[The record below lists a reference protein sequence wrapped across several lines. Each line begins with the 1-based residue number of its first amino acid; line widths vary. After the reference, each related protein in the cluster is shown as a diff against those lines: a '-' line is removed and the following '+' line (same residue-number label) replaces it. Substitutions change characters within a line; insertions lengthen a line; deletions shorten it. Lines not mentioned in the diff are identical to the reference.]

1 MNAKEEAGI
10 EKMNA
15 KLFGQFLLEEGIVE
29 AEQLYEALRYQRENN
44 KILGELARDEG
55 ILTGEQVDEVLDWQL
70 CEDRDFGQAAL
81 EMKLLSR
88 SQLDDLLSLQR
99 EKRIYLGDA
108 LVALGILDRERMK
121 SELKRYADWN
131 DQLEDSGER
140 IGEEA
145 EGDLPLVLWSIFS
158 RVLPRFTGGTVLSG
172 GFYPTIKMPESGR
185 NFSQQVKGDMEFELV
200 IMLEDEL
207 NEVIN
212 KAGKGKSAAAMLT
225 SIIEVF
231 CSRMEATGVAVAPA
245 GKAQSIEPK
254 ALAGRRVKS
263 GRTSCVEFVLIQPPL
278 PDGEFHQINCC
289 LIQGKEC

>member
-1 MNAKEEAGI
+1 MHT
-10 EKMNA
+10 
-15 KLFGQFLLEEGIVE
+15 KLFGQFLLEEGIVD

-88 SQLDDLLSLQR
+88 SQLDNLLSLQR
-99 EKRIYLGDA
+99 EKRVYLGDA
-108 LVALGILDRERMK
+108 MVTLGILDRKRIK
-121 SELKRYADWN
+121 SELKRCGEWN
-131 DQLEDSGER
+131 DQLEGPGER
-140 IGEEA
+140 TGEEM
-145 EGDLPLVLWSIFS
+145 EGDAPLTLWSIFS

-172 GFYPTIKMPESGR
+172 GFYPTIKMPEGGR
-185 NFSQQVKGDMEFELV
+185 NFSQRVKGDMEFELV
-200 IMLEDEL
+200 IMIEDEL
-207 NEVIN
+207 NEVLN
-212 KAGKGKSAAAMLT
+212 KAGKGKNAAAMLT
-225 SIIEVF
+225 SILDVF
-231 CSRMEATGVAVAPA
+231 CSRMEATGVVVAPA
-245 GKAQSIEPK
+245 GKAKSIGLK

-289 LIQGKEC
+289 LIQGKGC